1 MSCKPKG
8 RLSLDGGWPR
18 PRSDQKSDP
27 IVPCLDNP
35 LKADLIRHVTYRFGT
50 RPKKPD
56 LRNSSILLL
65 LLGVKKSIVKAGIVG
80 SLDQVE
86 NHLKSYKTIKSLLQ
100 YITLSMKFT

>member
-1 MSCKPKG
+1 M
-8 RLSLDGGWPR
+8 L
-18 PRSDQKSDP
+18 
-27 IVPCLDNP
+27 
-35 LKADLIRHVTYRFGT
+35 LIGLEPD
-50 RPKKPD
+50 PKKPD